1 MKTKFLPGKMPMY
14 FGANA
19 QKFDYARQNRQN
31 ATSSEAVLW
40 EALKGKKLRGLK
52 FRRQHPIGSY
62 IADFYCHEVKLVVEI
77 DGKYHLEADQQE
89 YDRNRTAV
97 LKEVGVQLL
106 RFQNEQMLNN
116 LADVLVKIEQATLNL
131 P

>member
-1 MKTKFLPGKMPMY
+1 MLAKI
-14 FGANA
+14 ANM
-19 QKFDYARQNRQN
+19 QLLLRL
-31 ATSSEAVLW
+31 VLW

-106 RFQNEQMLNN
+106 RFQNEKVLNN
-116 LADVLVKIEQATLNL
+116 LADVLMEIEHATLTL
-131 P
+131 S